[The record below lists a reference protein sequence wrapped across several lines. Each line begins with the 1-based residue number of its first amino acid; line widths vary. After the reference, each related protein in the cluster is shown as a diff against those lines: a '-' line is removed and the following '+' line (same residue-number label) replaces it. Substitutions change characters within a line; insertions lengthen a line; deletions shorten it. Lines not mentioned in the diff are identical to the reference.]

1 MKYKY
6 FYEYKQSY
14 MYPANPSGGHEKRV
28 AAVGCRMSNVL
39 FGTGIFQG
47 GQGPEHRAMSIA
59 LRTEAYL
66 MIYETIPAQLSDRH
80 GGRISTSKLGQVCRQ
95 SVWLR
100 RTVHTDDGL
109 ASQVSPCLCTL
120 EHVNVKFLSCQT
132 R

>member
-1 MKYKY
+1 MKYKD

-80 GGRISTSKLGQVCRQ
+80 GGRISTSKLGSCTSVYKYADKVFGYAVQYIQMMRLQVRFH
-95 SVWLR
+95 R
-100 RTVHTDDGL
+100 
-109 ASQVSPCLCTL
+109 VSA
-120 EHVNVKFLSCQT
+120 LSSM
-132 R
+132 